1 MILCWWITNM
11 TMLTLNLQVRICTL
25 RTLKRLKKT
34 KDIVLEGW
42 EQVTLKGDKK
52 WQGKIYSNN
61 GYAQFSAN
69 NFEGEVD
76 TWFISPAVA
85 VTSKDAGL
93 SFDIKFGYYN
103 ADCLDVLV
111 SDTYAGNGSIDMA
124 QWTSVKDQFTFPEGP
139 ANGYNDNF
147 VNVGKSRSGGIQ
159 W

>member
-1 MILCWWITNM
+1 M
-11 TMLTLNLQVRICTL
+11 
-25 RTLKRLKKT
+25 
-34 KDIVLEGW
+34 
-42 EQVTLKGDKK
+42 KGDKK

-147 VNVGKSRSGGIQ
+147 VNVGKPVWRHTMVKAFMLRSAM
-159 W
+159 